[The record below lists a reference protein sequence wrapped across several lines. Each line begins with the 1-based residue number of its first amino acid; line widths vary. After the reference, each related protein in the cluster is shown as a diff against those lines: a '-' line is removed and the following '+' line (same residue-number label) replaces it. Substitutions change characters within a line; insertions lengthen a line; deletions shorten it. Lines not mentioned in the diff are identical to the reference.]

1 MTEGPTLVSDPEERN
16 IAGDGNCL
24 YASVVDQF
32 EQLEAMGRPIPMR
45 LYVSSRRCDKRERRR
60 VRRISVRLLRL
71 LTVDWLRR
79 NRDTPVVEGLTVGDL
94 YEADKPEVDW
104 EKYLESQRMHEPTPL
119 PIEAWGNIY
128 SIIAIANLF
137 RVCVVVYQQA
147 PEGTFLS
154 HTYVPKPPHDKGTAA
169 IHLLY
174 DWEAR
179 HYSSVRLSP

>member
-1 MTEGPTLVSDPEERN
+1 MEGPILVADPEERS
-16 IAGDGNCL
+16 ITGDGNCL

-32 EQLEAMGRPIPMR
+32 EQLEAIGRPIPMR
-45 LYVSSRRCDKRERRR
+45 LYVSSRRCDDKRERRR

-79 NRDTPVVEGLTVGDL
+79 NSDTPVAEGLTIGEL
-94 YEADKPEVDW
+94 YKADETEVDW
-104 EKYLESQRMHEPTPL
+104 EEYLESQRMHEPTPL
-119 PIEAWGNIY
+119 PIEAWGNVY

-137 RVCVVVYQQA
+137 RVCVVVYHPS
-147 PEGTFLS
+147 PEGTFSS
-154 HTYVPKPPHDKGTAA
+154 HTYFPEPPHDKVTAA

-179 HYSSVRLSP
+179 HYSSVSLSS